1 MSLLS
6 FHGMPPVSDCAPQLS
21 EDSSPGQHG
30 SPALISC
37 HECDFVQQHVDAPP
51 GATVRC
57 RRCRGVIYRHSDKSF
72 DHAIAW
78 SLTGL
83 ILLLL
88 ANVFPVLHL
97 SVSGHHTDTTL
108 VSGAV
113 ALYRGGQPGVAALV
127 VGVLIVAPALL
138 FLVQICVLMPLRNG
152 WLLPNFASAMRLL
165 SRLNHWI
172 MFDVF
177 MLAVIVAVVKLSS
190 LAEVTPGPGL
200 WAFLVLMIASTL
212 SVISYDRHML
222 WDRYSALTGDG
233 AGHGVTGTQ
242 LRWRQGSALAHGL
255 VACAECGLLNHW
267 SRVAAGGN
275 AYCPRCHSTLH
286 PRKVDSLNR
295 TWALL
300 IAGYVLFIPANLLP
314 ITITSSIVGVQADTI
329 MSGVAYFWHEGAYD
343 LAIIIFTASIFV
355 PLAKLLSLTVLAW
368 SAQKRSTWEP
378 LQRTRLYRMVEFV
391 GKWSM
396 LDVFVVAMLARLV
409 QFSSLASIEA
419 GPGAIAFSAV
429 VVITMFAAM
438 SFDPRLL
445 WDPLDQARHS
455 GDNRVPIR

>member
-1 MSLLS
+1 MRSADESDVLPLPGD
-6 FHGMPPVSDCAPQLS
+6 FPVAAGEHGV
-21 EDSSPGQHG
+21 
-30 SPALISC
+30 PALIAC
-37 HECDFVQQHVDAPP
+37 HECDFVQRHVHVPN

-57 RRCRGVIYRHSDKSF
+57 LRCNSVIYRHPDKSF

-97 SVSGHHTDTTL
+97 SVSGHHTDTSL
-108 VSGAV
+108 ISGAV
-113 ALYRGGQPGVAALV
+113 ALYRGGQPGVAGLV
-127 VGVLIVAPALL
+127 IFILIVAPALL
-138 FLVQICVLMPLRNG
+138 FLLQIGVLLPLRNG
-152 WLLPNFASAMRLL
+152 LLPPRFPAAMRLL
-165 SRLNHWI
+165 SRVNHWV

-200 WAFLVLMIASTL
+200 WAFLVLMIAATV
-212 SVISYDRHML
+212 SVISYDRHVL
-222 WDRYSALTGDG
+222 WERYSELDGDG
-233 AGHGVTGTQ
+233 AHRVLLSG
-242 LRWRQGSALAHGL
+242 RGSGATAWSRGF
-255 VACAECGLLNHW
+255 VACGECGLLSHW
-267 SRVAAGGN
+267 NAGAAHKSD
-275 AYCPRCHSTLH
+275 CPRCATPLQ
-286 PRKVDSLNR
+286 PRKEDSLNR

-314 ITITSSIVGVQADTI
+314 ITVTSSIVGVQADTI

-355 PLAKLLSLTVLAW
+355 PLAKLLALTVLAW
-368 SAQKRSTWEP
+368 STQRRSTWEP

-429 VVITMFAAM
+429 VVVTMFAAM
-438 SFDPRLL
+438 SFDPRLI
-445 WDPLDQARHS
+445 WDPLENGRHS
-455 GDNRVPIR
+455 GEKRDPSR

>member
-1 MSLLS
+1 
-6 FHGMPPVSDCAPQLS
+6 MPVAGCTPALDHDAVATPGAP
-21 EDSSPGQHG
+21 
-30 SPALISC
+30 SPAHAAPESLVAC
-37 HECDFVQQHVDAPP
+37 HECDFVQQHVHVPP
-51 GATVRC
+51 GSTVRC
-57 RRCRGVIYRHSDKSF
+57 SRCNSVIYRNPDKTF

-83 ILLLL
+83 ILLVL

-127 VGVLIVAPALL
+127 VGVLILAPALI
-138 FLVQICVLMPLRNG
+138 FLLQIGVLLPLRYG
-152 WLLPNFASAMRLL
+152 WLPRGFDVSMRLL
-165 SRLNHWI
+165 TRLGHWI

-200 WAFLVLMIASTL
+200 WAFLVLMIASTM
-212 SVISYDRHML
+212 SVVSYDHHVL
-222 WDRYSALTGDG
+222 WERYSELLGDRYVPPVL
-233 AGHGVTGTQ
+233 HGSRGC
-242 LRWRQGSALAHGL
+242 GSAMANGL
-255 VACAECGLLNHW
+255 VACGECGLVSAWRPDANGLSH
-267 SRVAAGGN
+267 
-275 AYCPRCHSTLH
+275 CPRCASVLH
-286 PRKVDSLNR
+286 RRKTDSLNR

-300 IAGYVLFIPANLLP
+300 LAGYVLFIPANVLP
-314 ITITSSIVGVQADTI
+314 ITITSSIVGVQSDTI

-355 PLAKLLSLTVLAW
+355 PLAKLLALTVLAW
-368 SAQKRSTWEP
+368 SAQTRSTWDP
-378 LQRTRLYRMVEFV
+378 MQRTRLYRMVEFV

-438 SFDPRLL
+438 SFDPRLM
-445 WDPLDQARHS
+445 WDPLENGRHS
-455 GDNRVPIR
+455 GEERDSSR

>member
-1 MSLLS
+1 
-6 FHGMPPVSDCAPQLS
+6 MPVAGCTPALDHDAVATPGAP
-21 EDSSPGQHG
+21 
-30 SPALISC
+30 SPAHAAPESLVAC
-37 HECDFVQQHVDAPP
+37 HECDFVQQHVHVPP
-51 GATVRC
+51 GSTVRC
-57 RRCRGVIYRHSDKSF
+57 SRCNSVIYRNPDKTF

-83 ILLLL
+83 ILLVL

-127 VGVLIVAPALL
+127 VGVLILAPALI
-138 FLVQICVLMPLRNG
+138 FLLQIGVLLPLRYG
-152 WLLPNFASAMRLL
+152 WLPRGFDVSMRLMT
-165 SRLNHWI
+165 RLGHWI

-200 WAFLVLMIASTL
+200 WAFLVLMIASTM
-212 SVISYDRHML
+212 SVVSYDHHVL
-222 WDRYSALTGDG
+222 WERYSELLGDRYVPPVL
-233 AGHGVTGTQ
+233 HGSRGC
-242 LRWRQGSALAHGL
+242 GSAMANGL
-255 VACAECGLLNHW
+255 VACGECGLVSAWRPDADGLSH
-267 SRVAAGGN
+267 
-275 AYCPRCHSTLH
+275 CPRCASVLH
-286 PRKVDSLNR
+286 RRKTDSLNR

-300 IAGYVLFIPANLLP
+300 LAGYVLFIPANVLP
-314 ITITSSIVGVQADTI
+314 ITITSSIVGVQSDTI

-355 PLAKLLSLTVLAW
+355 PLAKLLALTVLAW
-368 SAQKRSTWEP
+368 SAQTRSTWDP
-378 LQRTRLYRMVEFV
+378 MQRTRLYRMVEFV

-438 SFDPRLL
+438 SFDPRLM
-445 WDPLDQARHS
+445 WDPLENGRHS
-455 GDNRVPIR
+455 GEERDSSR

>member
-1 MSLLS
+1 
-6 FHGMPPVSDCAPQLS
+6 MPVAGCTPALDHDAVATPGAP
-21 EDSSPGQHG
+21 
-30 SPALISC
+30 SPAHAAPDSLVAC
-37 HECDFVQQHVDAPP
+37 HECDFVQQHVHVPP
-51 GATVRC
+51 GSTVRC
-57 RRCRGVIYRHSDKSF
+57 SRCNSVIYRNPDKTF

-83 ILLLL
+83 ILLVL

-127 VGVLIVAPALL
+127 VGVLILAPALI
-138 FLVQICVLMPLRNG
+138 FLLQIGVLLPLRYG
-152 WLLPNFASAMRLL
+152 WLPRGFDVSMRLMT
-165 SRLNHWI
+165 RLGHWI

-200 WAFLVLMIASTL
+200 WAFLVLMIASTM
-212 SVISYDRHML
+212 SVVSYDHHVL
-222 WDRYSALTGDG
+222 WERYSELLGDRYVPPVL
-233 AGHGVTGTQ
+233 HGSRGC
-242 LRWRQGSALAHGL
+242 GSAMANGL
-255 VACAECGLLNHW
+255 VACGECGLVSAWRPDADGLSH
-267 SRVAAGGN
+267 
-275 AYCPRCHSTLH
+275 CPRCASVLH
-286 PRKVDSLNR
+286 RRKTDSLNR

-300 IAGYVLFIPANLLP
+300 LAGYVLFIPANVLP
-314 ITITSSIVGVQADTI
+314 ITITSSIVGVQSDTI

-355 PLAKLLSLTVLAW
+355 PLAKLLALTVLAW
-368 SAQKRSTWEP
+368 SAQTRSTWDP
-378 LQRTRLYRMVEFV
+378 MQRTRLYRMVEFV

-438 SFDPRLL
+438 SFDPRLM
-445 WDPLDQARHS
+445 WDPLENGRHS
-455 GDNRVPIR
+455 GEERDSSR